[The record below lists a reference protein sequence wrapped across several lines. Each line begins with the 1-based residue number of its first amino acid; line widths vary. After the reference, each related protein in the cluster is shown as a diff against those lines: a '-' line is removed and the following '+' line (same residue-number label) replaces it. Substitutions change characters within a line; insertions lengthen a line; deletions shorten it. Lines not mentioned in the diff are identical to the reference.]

1 MLELEFFESSNGS
14 GNLVA
19 LIDGGVITAKAG
31 ISAERAAQMLETGE
45 QVRAVAGEYKGEP
58 TLNYL
63 VGFGSNGTVVTLK
76 GIKAAKP
83 GSNRPKVAPE
93 WI

>member
-1 MLELEFFESSNGS
+1 MELEFFESSKGNG
-14 GNLVA
+14 NMVA
-19 LIDGGVITAKAG
+19 LIENGVITAKAG
-31 ISAERAAQMLETGE
+31 IAVSDIVRMLETGE
-45 QVRAVAGEYKGEP
+45 QVRAVEGTYEGEP

-63 VGFGSNGTVVTLK
+63 VGFGSTGTVVTLK
-76 GIKAAKP
+76 GIKSAKP

>member
-1 MLELEFFESSNGS
+1 MELEFFESSKGNG
-14 GNLVA
+14 NMVA
-19 LIDGGVITAKAG
+19 LIEGGVITAKAG
-31 ISAERAAQMLETGE
+31 ISPERAAQMLETGE
-45 QVRAVAGEYKGEP
+45 QVRAVEGTYEGEP

-63 VGFGSNGTVVTLK
+63 VGFGSTGTVVTLK
-76 GIKAAKP
+76 GIKSAKP